1 MILHSLTTAAAD
13 FAAVLP
19 FQIPNPDPIQPP
31 GTQGFLAMMGW
42 AKWVALAV
50 TILGLIAAGAMMSFN
65 SRRGEGGEHVGRV
78 GMALVGVI
86 IIAAATSLVGFL
98 ATA

>member
-1 MILHSLTTAAAD
+1 MILHTLTAAATD
-13 FAAVLP
+13 LVAVLP
-19 FQIPNPDPIQPP
+19 LQIPNPDPIQPP
-31 GTQGFLAMMGW
+31 GTQGFLSIMGW